1 MFFEYVLD
9 GKQLGKIRNFVKF
22 LKDRKRD
29 FLLAGFFMLF
39 SLLLTLPMPWLSML
53 VVDKALAARD
63 AKLFF
68 VLIAAWAAIILLKT
82 FSSFIQNFFLNNFQL
97 YSVLSLRARMF
108 NHLLHVPLSYYSDK
122 QTGYLISRVS
132 QDVEDAVSILGTSS
146 LNVVQSLLSLIFGIT
161 LIFLINGT
169 LAAIALAIIPFY
181 LVSQKLFNYKIR
193 KVNNARKEE
202 WSKVGGFLQEM
213 LSGVMSIKAYRKED
227 YEITRFNDKSIAAI
241 ELTKKNW
248 LLSTYAGS
256 ANGFVQSLAPIAIL
270 SIAGYFIIT
279 GRMTTGQ
286 LVGFVGY
293 LSLLYSPSTQLFGY
307 LTNLQSAIVSIDRI
321 YDILDQQAEGDP
333 GHLLTVGATDKF
345 KGDVLFQ
352 DVSFCYRGEDANFRI
367 AHLSLHIGPGDR
379 IGIVGRTGSG
389 KTTLG
394 YLLLRLYEPQGGR
407 ICLDGKDIREYSL
420 TDLRRLIGIVPQE
433 TYVFSGTIA
442 ENIRYA
448 NLEASDEEMREA
460 ARASYADNFI
470 RNLPDGYNTIVGERG
485 FQLSGGQKQ
494 MISIARVFLLDP
506 KILVLDEATSSIDLQ
521 SESLIRDATEKIMEN
536 KTTIIISH
544 RLSSITSVDKMVLMD
559 NGKIIVSGKHDELYN
574 FNKQYT
580 DLYEGSLS

>member
-227 YEITRFNDKSIAAI
+227 
-241 ELTKKNW
+241 
-248 LLSTYAGS
+248 
-256 ANGFVQSLAPIAIL
+256 
-270 SIAGYFIIT
+270 
-279 GRMTTGQ
+279 
-286 LVGFVGY
+286 
-293 LSLLYSPSTQLFGY
+293 
-307 LTNLQSAIVSIDRI
+307 
-321 YDILDQQAEGDP
+321 
-333 GHLLTVGATDKF
+333 
-345 KGDVLFQ
+345 
-352 DVSFCYRGEDANFRI
+352 
-367 AHLSLHIGPGDR
+367 
-379 IGIVGRTGSG
+379 
-389 KTTLG
+389 
-394 YLLLRLYEPQGGR
+394 
-407 ICLDGKDIREYSL
+407 
-420 TDLRRLIGIVPQE
+420 
-433 TYVFSGTIA
+433 
-442 ENIRYA
+442 
-448 NLEASDEEMREA
+448 
-460 ARASYADNFI
+460 
-470 RNLPDGYNTIVGERG
+470 
-485 FQLSGGQKQ
+485 
-494 MISIARVFLLDP
+494 
-506 KILVLDEATSSIDLQ
+506 
-521 SESLIRDATEKIMEN
+521 
-536 KTTIIISH
+536 
-544 RLSSITSVDKMVLMD
+544 
-559 NGKIIVSGKHDELYN
+559 
-574 FNKQYT
+574 
-580 DLYEGSLS
+580 